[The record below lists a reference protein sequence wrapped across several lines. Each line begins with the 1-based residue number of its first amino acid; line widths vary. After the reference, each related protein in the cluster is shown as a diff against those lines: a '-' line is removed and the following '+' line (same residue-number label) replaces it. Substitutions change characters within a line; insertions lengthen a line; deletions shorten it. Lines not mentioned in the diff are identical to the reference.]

1 MKDQLCFEDIKG
13 IFLQFKSLHKKIH
26 ELTTKKSNMEGLSA
40 DQCYLL
46 FLIEHSDHPNQ
57 KMLAE
62 RLKITPATLSV
73 RLQRLQKAGYIE
85 KIVSVQDKRNATLHT
100 TDKGKKESSECK
112 EGMKSFTVRLFDGI
126 SKEDIEKMKEYC
138 EIFERNM
145 NVMKEELDVKD

>member
-13 IFLQFKSLHKKIH
+13 IFLQFKSLHKKIL

-40 DQCYLL
+40 DQYYLL

-85 KIVSVQDKRNATLHT
+85 KIVSVQDKRNVTLHT
-100 TDKGKKESSECK
+100 TDKGKKEISECK

>member
-1 MKDQLCFEDIKG
+1 
-13 IFLQFKSLHKKIH
+13 
-26 ELTTKKSNMEGLSA
+26 
-40 DQCYLL
+40 
-46 FLIEHSDHPNQ
+46 
-57 KMLAE
+57 MLAE

-85 KIVSVQDKRNATLHT
+85 KIVSVQDKRNVTLHT
-100 TDKGKKESSECK
+100 TDKGKKEISECK